1 VSIHGYCVTHGCP
14 ITPINVRV
22 KSNVQR
28 RVNARALK
36 SCARGQC
43 ELVFTEAIDLRV
55 HSGAGQCLE
64 STVVI
69 ADGSSSGQDD
79 LQEEVSTDRH

>member
-1 VSIHGYCVTHGCP
+1 VH
-14 ITPINVRV
+14 V
-22 KSNVQR
+22 KFNVQR
-28 RVNARALK
+28 RVNARALE
-36 SCARGQC
+36 ARAGGRC
-43 ELVFTEAIDLRV
+43 ELVFTEAMDLRV

-79 LQEEVSTDRH
+79 LQEEVSADRH

>member
-1 VSIHGYCVTHGCP
+1 
-14 ITPINVRV
+14 VRV

-28 RVNARALK
+28 HVSARALE
-36 SCARGQC
+36 ARAGGRC
-43 ELVFTEAIDLRV
+43 ELGFAEAMDLSV

-69 ADGSSSGQDD
+69 ADGSSSGQDN
-79 LQEEVSTDRH
+79 LQEEMSADRC